1 MFSSYKKCLKTAVT
15 HSLCSRQ
22 LKKMNSLHAFDSLG
36 KIELSSFGAPG
47 TSDIS
52 GLLLAISVLIKLCV
66 NGALRQN
73 LLHVVSNKC
82 VC

>member
-1 MFSSYKKCLKTAVT
+1 MFFHVPYNEKCLKTAVT

-22 LKKMNSLHAFDSLG
+22 LNKMSSLHAFDSLG
-36 KIELSSFGAPG
+36 RMQLAG
-47 TSDIS
+47 TSEFS
-52 GLLLAISVLIKLCV
+52 GLVLAISVLIKVCV

-73 LLHVVSNKC
+73 LLRVVSNKC

>member
-1 MFSSYKKCLKTAVT
+1 MFFHVPYNEKCLKTAVT

-22 LKKMNSLHAFDSLG
+22 LNKMNSLHAFDSQL
-36 KIELSSFGAPG
+36 AG
-47 TSDIS
+47 TSEFS
-52 GLLLAISVLIKLCV
+52 GLLLAISVLIKVCV

-73 LLHVVSNKC
+73 LLRVVSNKC